1 MQIKAAVV
9 HEKNGPFMMENVD
22 LVEPGADELLVRVV
36 ASGICHTDEFGRA
49 QGMPIPLPLVLGHE
63 GAGVVEKVGED
74 VKPGDHVGFSY
85 AFCDHCHNCMSG
97 HPN

>member
-49 QGMPIPLPLVLGHE
+49 QGMPIPLSAAIPRALSSLRSL
-63 GAGVVEKVGED
+63 ALPTPSTARKSLTS
-74 VKPGDHVGFSY
+74 P
-85 AFCDHCHNCMSG
+85 
-97 HPN
+97 PQ

>member
-49 QGMPIPLPLVLGHE
+49 QGMPIRN
-63 GAGVVEKVGED
+63 
-74 VKPGDHVGFSY
+74 
-85 AFCDHCHNCMSG
+85 AFRYQSEERRKG
-97 HPN
+97 